1 MKKRGE
7 FPVANIPAFSLS
19 RQIAALKPDLDQ
31 AWERVLASGQFILG
45 PEVSALESSL
55 SEVIPGVTAIAVAN
69 GSDAL
74 YLSLLALGVGAGDEV
89 VTTPFTFFATAGSIL
104 RVGGKPV
111 FADVDPDTFNL
122 DPDQALARVTPRTR
136 ALLPVHLFG
145 LMADM
150 AALQSGFS
158 GPIVEDAA
166 QAILAKQN
174 GRAAGTVGELGCFSF
189 FPTKNLGAFGDAGLV
204 VSRVLALADTVKTLR
219 VHGARKKYYHEM
231 MGTNAR
237 LDALQ
242 AAMLRVKLP
251 HLMQWTERRE
261 ALADRYRRLF
271 VDQGLIGEVRPQA
284 VPDGYRHVY
293 HQFTV
298 RVEDR
303 DALQGHLQRD
313 GIGSTVY
320 YPHPLHLM
328 PVFSDLGYREGSL
341 PVAERLSRE
350 VLSLPM
356 FPELTDDEV
365 DQVVESLARF
375 YRGHA

>member
-1 MKKRGE
+1 M
-7 FPVANIPAFSLS
+7 
-19 RQIAALKPDLDQ
+19 
-31 AWERVLASGQFILG
+31 LASSQFILG
-45 PEVSALESSL
+45 PEVSALEASL
-55 SEVIPGVTAIAVAN
+55 AQLIPAVAPITVAN

-74 YLSLLALGVGAGDEV
+74 YLSLLALGVGPGDEV

-122 DPDQALARVTPRTR
+122 DPDKALARVTPRTR

-166 QAILAKQN
+166 QAILAMQN

-204 VSRVLALADTVKTLR
+204 VSRVPALADAVKTLR

-231 MGTNAR
+231 MGTNTR

-242 AAMLRVKLP
+242 AAILRVKLP
-251 HLMQWTERRE
+251 YLAAWTERRE
-261 ALADRYRRLF
+261 ALASRYLSLF
-271 VDQGLIGEVRPQA
+271 AQWGLDDEVRPQA
-284 VPDGYRHVY
+284 VPQGYRHVY

-298 RVEDR
+298 RVDER
-303 DALQGHLQRD
+303 DALQAHLHQD

-356 FPELTDDEV
+356 FPELGDDEV

-375 YRGHA
+375 YHGHA

>member
-55 SEVIPGVTAIAVAN
+55 SEVIPGVAAIAVAN

-204 VSRVLALADTVKTLR
+204 VTRVPALADTVKTLR

-251 HLMQWTERRE
+251 YLMQWTERRE
-261 ALADRYRRLF
+261 ALAGRYRRLF
-271 VDQGLIGEVRPQA
+271 VEQGLIGEVRPQA

-303 DALQGHLQRD
+303 DALQGHLRRD
-313 GIGSTVY
+313 GVGSTVY

-328 PVFSDLGYREGSL
+328 PVFSDLGYRAGSL